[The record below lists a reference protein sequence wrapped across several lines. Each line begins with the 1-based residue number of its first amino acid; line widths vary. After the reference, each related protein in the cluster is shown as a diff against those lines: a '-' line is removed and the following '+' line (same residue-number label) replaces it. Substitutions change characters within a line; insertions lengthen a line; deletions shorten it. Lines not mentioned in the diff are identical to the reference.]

1 MTTTSARRPLY
12 GWLTADAVSLT
23 GTRISMVAIPWF
35 VLTTTGSAT
44 QTGLVAFAEMLPLVL
59 CKVLGGPLIDRLGAR
74 RVAITCDLG
83 SFVAVGL
90 VPLLHAA
97 GVLTFPMLLAVVAV
111 AGALRGPGDAAKDS
125 LTPAIVAAA
134 GVPME
139 RATGLASAV
148 ERGAGMI
155 GFALAGALVVAVG
168 PATALVLDAVSFLLG
183 AAILG
188 WATVGLGSRLGS
200 TTESTES
207 TESAESRAAADADEP
222 AKGFWRELREGWA
235 FLRRDPVL
243 VGLTLMIAVTNL
255 LDLAWSSV
263 MMPVWVHDSGRSAG
277 LLGTMFAVFAA
288 ASMVGALVAAA
299 WGERIPRFQTYM
311 LAFLLTGIPRF
322 LVLAFD
328 VPLWVVVVTFVVGGV
343 ASGFLNPIL
352 GAVFFERIPAPLVG
366 RVSSLSTSVCF
377 ALMPFGGLL
386 GGVLISG
393 LGLSWAFVLVGV
405 AYFAATMAPAVFP
418 SFREMDRRPASAER
432 PKYAIRAS
440 RTSDKR

>member
-1 MTTTSARRPLY
+1 VSAPTGVARRPLY
-12 GWLTADAVSLT
+12 GWLTADAISLT

-44 QTGLVAFAEMLPLVL
+44 QTGLVAFAEMFPLVL
-59 CKVLGGPLIDRLGAR
+59 CKVLGGPVIDRLGAR

-83 SFVAVGL
+83 SFVAVGT
-90 VPLLHAA
+90 VPVLHAA
-97 GVLTFPMLLAVVAV
+97 GLLTFPLLLALVAV
-111 AGALRGPGDAAKDS
+111 AGSLRGPGDAAKDS
-125 LTPAIVAAA
+125 LTPVIVAAA
-134 GVPME
+134 KVPME

-148 ERGAGMI
+148 ERGAGMV

-168 PATALVLDAVSFLLG
+168 PATALALDAVSFLLG
-183 AAILG
+183 AAVLG
-188 WATVGLGSRLGS
+188 WATVGLGSRQSS
-200 TTESTES
+200 TTESTGG
-207 TESAESRAAADADEP
+207 RAASEASDQSRPVE
-222 AKGFWRELREGWA
+222 GFWRQLHEGWA

-243 VGLTLMIAVTNL
+243 LGLTLMIAVTNL
-255 LDLAWSSV
+255 LDLAWTTV
-263 MMPVWVHDSGRSAG
+263 MMPVWVHDSGRNAG
-277 LLGTMFAVFAA
+277 LLGTLFAVFAA

-299 WGERIPRFQTYM
+299 WGERIPRFQTYL

-366 RVSSLSTSVCF
+366 RVSSLSTSVCY

-393 LGLSWAFVLVGV
+393 VGLSWAFVLVGV
-405 AYFAATMAPAVFP
+405 AYFGATMAPAVFP
-418 SFREMDRRPASAER
+418 SFREMNRSPE
-432 PKYAIRAS
+432 S
-440 RTSDKR
+440 RVPEHAL

>member
-1 MTTTSARRPLY
+1 MTAPVAAAARRPLY

-35 VLTTTGSAT
+35 VLTTTSSAT

-90 VPLLHAA
+90 VPLLHAT
-97 GVLTFPMLLAVVAV
+97 GMLTFPLLLALVAV

-148 ERGAGMI
+148 ERGAGMV

-183 AAILG
+183 AAILA
-188 WATVGLGSRLGS
+188 WATVGLGRP
-200 TTESTES
+200 EV
-207 TESAESRAAADADEP
+207 AEVGPEAEVP
-222 AKGFWRELREGWA
+222 AGGFWRELHEGWA

-243 VGLTLMIAVTNL
+243 IGLTLMIAVTNL
-255 LDLAWSSV
+255 LDLAWASV

-288 ASMVGALVAAA
+288 ASMLGALVAAA
-299 WGERIPRFQTYM
+299 WGERIPRFQTYL
-311 LAFLLTGIPRF
+311 LAFLLTGSP
-322 LVLAFD
+322 
-328 VPLWVVVVTFVVGGV
+328 
-343 ASGFLNPIL
+343 ASWC
-352 GAVFFERIPAPLVG
+352 
-366 RVSSLSTSVCF
+366 SLSTCRCGSSWS
-377 ALMPFGGLL
+377 P
-386 GGVLISG
+386 S
-393 LGLSWAFVLVGV
+393 SWA
-405 AYFAATMAPAVFP
+405 A
-418 SFREMDRRPASAER
+418 SRPASSTRSSAR
-432 PKYAIRAS
+432 SSSSGS
-440 RTSDKR
+440 RRRWSAGSARCRTRSATR

>member
-1 MTTTSARRPLY
+1 VSTRSARRPLY

-44 QTGLVAFAEMLPLVL
+44 QTGLVAFAELLPLVL

-90 VPLLHAA
+90 VPILHAA

-183 AAILG
+183 AALLG
-188 WATVGLGSRLGS
+188 WATVGLEPRLGS
-200 TTESTES
+200 PPACTGGRATT
-207 TESAESRAAADADEP
+207 DADEP
-222 AKGFWRELREGWA
+222 AQGFWRELREGWA

-255 LDLAWSSV
+255 LDLAWASV

-288 ASMVGALVAAA
+288 ASMVGARVDAAR
-299 WGERIPRFQTYM
+299 GERIPRFQTYL

-393 LGLSWAFVLVGV
+393 LGLSWAFALVGV
-405 AYFAATMAPAVFP
+405 AYFAATMTPAVFP
-418 SFREMDRRPASAER
+418 SFREMDKRPASAGTTEICDSGLTNVR
-432 PKYAIRAS
+432 
-440 RTSDKR
+440 